1 MEIDDK
7 YLFEHKLDYD
17 KLLVKISRI
26 RYRGEEPPEEDISRA
41 RKLGQLI
48 GVSEEELNKLWRIRY
63 VKLSAC
69 NIINHYGFADRFGYL
84 VSI

>member
-7 YLFEHKLDYD
+7 HLFEHKLEYV

-26 RYRGEEPPEEDISRA
+26 RYRGEDPPEQDLTQA

-48 GVSEEELNKLWRIRY
+48 GVSEEELNNL
-63 VKLSAC
+63 
-69 NIINHYGFADRFGYL
+69 
-84 VSI
+84 

>member
-7 YLFEHKLDYD
+7 YLFEHKLEYV
-17 KLLVKISRI
+17 KLLVRISRI
-26 RYRGEEPPEEDISRA
+26 RYRGDEPPEEYVNQA

-48 GVSEEELNKLWRIRY
+48 GVSEEELNRLWQIRH
-63 VKLSAC
+63 VKLSPR
-69 NIINHYGFADRFGYL
+69 NIFNHYGFAGSFGYL